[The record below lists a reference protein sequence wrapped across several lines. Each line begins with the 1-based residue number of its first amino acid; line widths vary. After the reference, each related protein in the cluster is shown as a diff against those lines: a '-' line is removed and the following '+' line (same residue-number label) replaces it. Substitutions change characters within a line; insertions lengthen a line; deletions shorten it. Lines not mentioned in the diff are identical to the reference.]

1 MKLQVFAVLFLIA
14 GASALPA
21 ASEVVVVDEFQNQ
34 LAPKNQVVDQ
44 IRWVIELI
52 SNTIK
57 GLGLDPV
64 EWEGSGFNIDIP
76 FLLKFNAFLENFR
89 YAGISNIQINNL
101 QYDRFFNKLDLDV
114 SLPEVVF
121 EVGDSGLYIN
131 VLAFFDILD
140 AEFRGSV
147 SLKSIRLVAE
157 VNVDISTIGISL
169 RSLSINFSLGGV
181 ESDLTF
187 KINNLNLDF
196 SGLFND
202 FFNETVP
209 NFFEENEENINKSLE
224 IVVSII
230 LRIIWA

>member
-21 ASEVVVVDEFQNQ
+21 ASEVVVVDEFQYQ

-44 IRWVIELI
+44 IKWTIELI
-52 SNTIK
+52 SNILQ

-64 EWEGSGFNIDIP
+64 EWEGSELNIEIP

-89 YAGISNIQINNL
+89 YAGISNIEIHNL
-101 QYDRFFNKLDLDV
+101 EYDRFINKLDLDV
-114 SLPEVVF
+114 SLPEVIF

-131 VLAFFDILD
+131 VLSFFEILD
-140 AEFRGSV
+140 AEFRGSI
-147 SLKSIRLVAE
+147 SLKSIRVAAE
-157 VNVDISTIGISL
+157 VSVDINIIGGISL

-187 KINNLNLDF
+187 KLNNLDF
-196 SGLFND
+196 SELFND
-202 FFNETVP
+202 FFNETVN
-209 NFFEENEENINKSLE
+209 NFFEEKEDQINKSLE
-224 IVVSII
+224 IVVGII
-230 LRIIWA
+230 LRIIWAF